1 MTLERVTEELR
12 RVAITTIYLFVCFSA
27 VLFYRMAVLH
37 SYGIDFAPFGLA
49 AIKALVIGK
58 FIMLGRM
65 TGIGDRYKDKPSIYP
80 VLHQSLLFLM
90 LLIALSIAEETIKG
104 WFHGQSVIDVLRD
117 MGGWLQIAATAVLL
131 WLVLVPYLGFVR
143 LAETLGEDRLQE
155 IIWGLPPSQSPKA
168 VS

>member
-1 MTLERVTEELR
+1 MTFERITEELR
-12 RVAITTIYLFVCFSA
+12 RVAITTCYLFICFSA

-65 TGIGDRYKDKPSIYP
+65 TGIGDRYKDKPLIYP
-80 VLHQSLLFLM
+80 VLHQSLLFLV
-90 LLIALSIAEETIKG
+90 LLIALSIVEETIKG
-104 WFHGQSVIDVLRD
+104 WFHGQSVVDVLRD
-117 MGGWLQIAATAVLL
+117 MGGWLQIAATALLL
-131 WLVLVPYLGFVR
+131 WFVLVPYLGFVR

-155 IIWGLPPSQSPKA
+155 IVWGLTPTQSPKA
-168 VS
+168 FS